1 MIRIRKSSDRGRFRS
16 DWLDARFSFSFGSYR
31 DPAHDG
37 YSDLLVLNDDRV
49 APGAGFAMHPH
60 ADIEVMSYPMAGTI
74 EHCDS
79 LGHRA
84 LMRPGDVHLMRAGTG
99 ICHSEM
105 NASTVEPEHHLQW
118 WIRPSAAGLPPA
130 YAHMH
135 VAAGEKLNQ
144 WRVLAAPG
152 GATGSLALAQDA
164 RVLAA
169 VVEGSA
175 LVYIP
180 PARRL
185 SYLHVVRGDVTLN
198 GLLLANADAAFVEQ
212 EPAIVLTAP
221 AGRSAEVLL
230 FDLREM

>member
-16 DWLDARFSFSFGSYR
+16 DWLDARLSFSFGIHG
-31 DPAHDG
+31 DPAYDG

-49 APGAGFAMHPH
+49 AAGAGFAMHPH
-60 ADIEVMSYPMAGTI
+60 ADVEVMSYPIAGAI
-74 EHCDS
+74 EHRDS
-79 LGHRA
+79 LGHRT

-99 ICHSEM
+99 IRHSEM
-105 NASTVEPEHHLQW
+105 SASSVEPEHHLQW
-118 WIRPSAAGLPPA
+118 WIRPAALGLPPA

-135 VAAGEKLNQ
+135 VAASEKLNR

-152 GATGSLALAQDA
+152 GAGGSLALAQDA
-164 RVLAA
+164 RVLVA
-169 VVEGSA
+169 VVDGST
-175 LVYIP
+175 LVYTP

-185 SYLHVVRGDVTLN
+185 SYLHVVRGDLTLN
-198 GLLLANADAAFVEQ
+198 GLLLASADAAFVEQ

-221 AGRSAEVLL
+221 AGRPAEVLL